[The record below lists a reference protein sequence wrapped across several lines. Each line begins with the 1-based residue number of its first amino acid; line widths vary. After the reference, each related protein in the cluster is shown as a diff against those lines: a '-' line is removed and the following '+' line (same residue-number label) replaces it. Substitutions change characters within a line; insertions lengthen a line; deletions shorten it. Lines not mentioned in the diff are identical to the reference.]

1 MISSVVAITV
11 LVKILSSTQTQR
23 TFGGDMDMIRSDLLK
38 YLAHCVFP
46 GKGNLDFVVARAIN
60 IAEPPGIKI
69 YNTIVVPNRTRL
81 NIFVGRNHTID
92 LLR

>member
-1 MISSVVAITV
+1 MISSIVPIMVF
-11 LVKILSSTQTQR
+11 VKILSNTQTNR
-23 TFGGDMDMIRSDLLK
+23 TLCGDVDMIRTDLLK
-38 YLAHCVFP
+38 YLAQVP

-81 NIFVGRNHTID
+81 NIFVSGNHAID
-92 LLR
+92 LIR

>member
-1 MISSVVAITV
+1 MISSIVAITV
-11 LVKILSSTQTQR
+11 FVKILSNTQTHR
-23 TFGGDMDMIRSDLLK
+23 TLGGDVDMIRIDLLK
-38 YLAHCVFP
+38 YLAHLP

-69 YNTIVVPNRTRL
+69 YNTIVVANRTRF

-92 LLR
+92 LIR

>member
-1 MISSVVAITV
+1 VISSIVAITV
-11 LVKILSSTQTQR
+11 FVKILSNTQTHR
-23 TFGGDMDMIRSDLLK
+23 TFGGDVDMIRIDLLK
-38 YLAHCVFP
+38 YLAHLP

-69 YNTIVVPNRTRL
+69 YNMIVVPNRTRL
-81 NIFVGRNHTID
+81 NIFIGRNHTID

>member
-1 MISSVVAITV
+1 MISSIVAITV
-11 LVKILSSTQTQR
+11 FVKILSNTQTHR
-23 TFGGDMDMIRSDLLK
+23 TLGGDVDMIRIDLLK
-38 YLAHCVFP
+38 YLAHLP

-69 YNTIVVPNRTRL
+69 YNTIVVPNRTRF
-81 NIFVGRNHTID
+81 NIFVGCNHAID

>member
-1 MISSVVAITV
+1 MISSIVPIIVF
-11 LVKILSSTQTQR
+11 VKILSSTQTKR
-23 TFGGDMDMIRSDLLK
+23 TFCGDMDIIRIDLLK
-38 YLAHCVFP
+38 YLAHRAFP

-69 YNTIVVPNRTRL
+69 YNTIVVQNRTSL
-81 NIFVGRNHTID
+81 NIFIGRNNAID

>member
-1 MISSVVAITV
+1 MISSVVPITV
-11 LVKILSSTQTQR
+11 FVKILSSTQTHR
-23 TFGGDMDMIRSDLLK
+23 TLCGDVDIIRIDLLK
-38 YLAHCVFP
+38 YLAHLP

-81 NIFVGRNHTID
+81 NIFVGRNNSID

>member
-1 MISSVVAITV
+1 
-11 LVKILSSTQTQR
+11 
-23 TFGGDMDMIRSDLLK
+23 MDMIRIDLLK
-38 YLAHCVFP
+38 YLAHCAFP

-69 YNTIVVPNRTRL
+69 YNTIVVANRTRR
-81 NIFVGRNHTID
+81 NIFVGCNNTID

>member
-1 MISSVVAITV
+1 MISSVVAIIV

-23 TFGGDMDMIRSDLLK
+23 TFGGDMDMIRIDLLK
-38 YLAHCVFP
+38 YLAHCAFP

-60 IAEPPGIKI
+60 MAEPPGIKI

>member
-23 TFGGDMDMIRSDLLK
+23 TFCGDMDIIRIDLLK
-38 YLAHCVFP
+38 YLAHCAFP

-81 NIFVGRNHTID
+81 NIFVCGNHAID
-92 LLR
+92 LIR

>member
-1 MISSVVAITV
+1 
-11 LVKILSSTQTQR
+11 
-23 TFGGDMDMIRSDLLK
+23 MIRIDLLK
-38 YLAHCVFP
+38 YLAHLP

-69 YNTIVVPNRTRL
+69 YNTIVIANRVCL
-81 NIFVGRNHTID
+81 NIFVGRNDAID

>member
-1 MISSVVAITV
+1 MISSIVAITV
-11 LVKILSSTQTQR
+11 FVKILSNTQTHR
-23 TFGGDMDMIRSDLLK
+23 TLGGDVDMIRIDLLK
-38 YLAHCVFP
+38 YLAHFP

-69 YNTIVVPNRTRL
+69 YNTIVIANRVFL
-81 NIFVGRNHTID
+81 NIFVGRNHAID

>member
-1 MISSVVAITV
+1 
-11 LVKILSSTQTQR
+11 
-23 TFGGDMDMIRSDLLK
+23 MIRIDLLK
-38 YLAHCVFP
+38 YLAHLP

-69 YNTIVVPNRTRL
+69 YNTIVVPNRTRFD
-81 NIFVGRNHTID
+81 IFVSGDNAID

>member
-1 MISSVVAITV
+1 MISSVVAIMTF
-11 LVKILSSTQTQR
+11 VKILSNTQTNR
-23 TFGGDMDMIRSDLLK
+23 TFCGDVDMIRTDLLK
-38 YLAHCVFP
+38 YRAHIP

>member
-1 MISSVVAITV
+1 MISSIVAITV
-11 LVKILSSTQTQR
+11 FVKILSNTQTNR
-23 TFGGDMDMIRSDLLK
+23 TFCGDVDMIRIDLLK
-38 YLAHCVFP
+38 YLAHFP

-60 IAEPPGIKI
+60 IAEPPGINI

-81 NIFVGRNHTID
+81 NIFVGRNNAID